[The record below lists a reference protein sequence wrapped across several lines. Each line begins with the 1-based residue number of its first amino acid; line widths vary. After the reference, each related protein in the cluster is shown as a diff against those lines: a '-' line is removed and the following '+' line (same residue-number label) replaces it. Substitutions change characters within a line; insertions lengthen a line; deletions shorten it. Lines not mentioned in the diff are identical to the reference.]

1 MVDRSFLAIAIVVT
15 VIVVGLTFFAAVA
28 IQVTP
33 QASAKEEAAPAPAAK
48 DTPADA
54 AKADPVTELNL
65 QIERFNANRSLIPD
79 KGISPIEQRVS
90 RVEYEKEK
98 DEVRCYDAR
107 GAVFLTLQRQP
118 DGRFKG
124 ILQVKY
130 HELVNPE
137 RHSWGTV
144 QAEFWLPGGS
154 FPKVPSPAAAPSV
167 APTPP
172 PSPAP
177 GAGGE
182 KLVPL
187 AIQLPKPLFEGTPKN
202 IKAASTLEKP
212 SARPLFMVPEGLTN
226 LALGKP
232 VTSSDSEPII
242 GDLAMVTDGDK
253 SGSDGSFVELG
264 PGKQHVQIDLQQ
276 PALIYAIV
284 VWHYHGEGR
293 VYHDIIVQVADDAD
307 FARYDLT
314 LYNNDFDNSSG
325 LGLGKDLEY
334 MDDYRGRLI
343 DAKGVKARYVRVYS
357 NGNTSN
363 DQNHYVEVEVYGKAP
378 K

>member
-1 MVDRSFLAIAIVVT
+1 MMDKAFLAIAIVVT

-28 IQVTP
+28 IQATP
-33 QASAKEEAAPAPAAK
+33 EASTQEGAAPAPKDLPAEAVKAAPAEAPKAPATPK
-48 DTPADA
+48 DQA
-54 AKADPVTELNL
+54 APKA
-65 QIERFNANRSLIPD
+65 
-79 KGISPIEQRVS
+79 
-90 RVEYEKEK
+90 
-98 DEVRCYDAR
+98 
-107 GAVFLTLQRQP
+107 
-118 DGRFKG
+118 
-124 ILQVKY
+124 
-130 HELVNPE
+130 
-137 RHSWGTV
+137 
-144 QAEFWLPGGS
+144 
-154 FPKVPSPAAAPSV
+154 PAAPKE
-167 APTPP
+167 
-172 PSPAP
+172 SPAP

-202 IKAASTLEKP
+202 IKPAPTLEKP
-212 SARPLFMVPEGLTN
+212 SVRPPFMVPEGLTN
-226 LALGKP
+226 LALRKP

-264 PGKQHVQIDLQQ
+264 PGKQHVQIDLQK
-276 PALIYAIV
+276 PALIYAIM
-284 VWHYHGEGR
+284 VWHYHSEGR
-293 VYHDIIVQVADDAD
+293 VYHDVIIQVADDAD
-307 FARYDLT
+307 FVQGVRT

>member
-1 MVDRSFLAIAIVVT
+1 MDKAFLAIAIVVT

-28 IQVTP
+28 IQATP
-33 QASAKEEAAPAPAAK
+33 EASTKEGAAPAPK
-48 DTPADA
+48 DTPAE
-54 AKADPVTELNL
+54 T
-65 QIERFNANRSLIPD
+65 
-79 KGISPIEQRVS
+79 
-90 RVEYEKEK
+90 
-98 DEVRCYDAR
+98 
-107 GAVFLTLQRQP
+107 
-118 DGRFKG
+118 
-124 ILQVKY
+124 VK
-130 HELVNPE
+130 
-137 RHSWGTV
+137 
-144 QAEFWLPGGS
+144 
-154 FPKVPSPAAAPSV
+154 AAPAETPKASATPKDQA
-167 APTPP
+167 APKDQPAPKAPATPKE
-172 PSPAP
+172 SPAP

-182 KLVPL
+182 KPAGRAGGLVPL

-202 IKAASTLEKP
+202 IKPAPTLEKP
-212 SARPLFMVPEGLTN
+212 SVRPPFMVPEGLTN

-284 VWHYHGEGR
+284 IWHYHGEGR
-293 VYHDIIVQVADDAD
+293 VYHDVIVQVADDAD
-307 FARYDLT
+307 FIQGVRT

-325 LGLGKDLEY
+325 LGLGKGLEY